1 MPNKRDLFF
10 LAILVGLS
18 ISAAAQEC
26 RRWASTV
33 VVFAEGSSVLDRDQ
47 IALIANRLDHFRRL
61 YPDLDSVDL
70 EGVARDNAP
79 DAKQLAQRRAAAT
92 AHAVRTLFDGV
103 KLHVSSHVYPPD
115 WIDRGAIKGILS
127 ETLHPINAAN
137 LRQAHAKLESGTM
150 IGKLVVTG
158 W

>member
-1 MPNKRDLFF
+1 MKLKSVTHVWELMFTRSKYQTSDM
-10 LAILVGLS
+10 I
-18 ISAAAQEC
+18 AQHKALE
-26 RRWASTV
+26 R
-33 VVFAEGSSVLDRDQ
+33 
-47 IALIANRLDHFRRL
+47 IA
-61 YPDLDSVDL
+61 
-70 EGVARDNAP
+70 
-79 DAKQLAQRRAAAT
+79 
-92 AHAVRTLFDGV
+92 
-103 KLHVSSHVYPPD
+103 D

>member
-1 MPNKRDLFF
+1 MKVRRRTGLVLLV
-10 LAILVGLS
+10 LAGLN
-18 ISAAAQEC
+18 ICAAAQEC

-33 VVFAEGSSVLDRDQ
+33 VAFAEGSSVLDRDQ
-47 IALIANRLDHFRRL
+47 IALIANRLDYFRRL

-115 WIDRGAIKGILS
+115 WIDRGGNYAAFDAI
-127 ETLHPINAAN
+127 PP
-137 LRQAHAKLESGTM
+137 RQDLPGCPKVSTTEEP
-150 IGKLVVTG
+150 
-158 W
+158 